1 LSRRALI
8 TGVSGFAGRRLAE
21 QLVDEGWEVAG
32 TVRSRRS
39 GVPGVQEHV
48 LEIDDRDGLAALAAE
63 LRPQAVF
70 HLAAIVDTVVTPD
83 VLELHRTN
91 TLGTVAVLEAL
102 RGLPEAPRVLYA
114 SSAFAYGFTPDE
126 AQPVSEDQPLRP
138 VTPYGASKAAGEAI
152 ALAFGRETGA
162 DVMVSRA
169 FQHTGPEHVG
179 AYALADWAQQLA
191 EIEARGGRGAI
202 RCGNIDVARDYCDV
216 RDVASAYRAIM
227 DRGHAGTIYNV
238 ASGVAVT
245 MRALLEGLIAAFGV
259 QVEIEVDASR
269 LRKVDQPR
277 FFADVSRL
285 RDDTGWQPEHPL
297 DATLAALAGY
307 WRGRVAERPAPSDA
321 D

>member
-1 LSRRALI
+1 MSRRALI

-21 QLVDEGWEVAG
+21 QLVADGWIVAG

-39 GVPGVQEHV
+39 GIAGVQEHV
-48 LEIDDRDGLAALAAE
+48 LEIDDRDGLTALAAE

-91 TLGTVAVLEAL
+91 TLGTVAVLEAI

-114 SSAFAYGFTPDE
+114 SSAFAYGFTPDD
-126 AQPVSEDQPLRP
+126 AQPVAEEQSLRP

-152 ALAFGRETGA
+152 ALAFGRETGT

-191 EIEARGGRGAI
+191 EIEAGGGRGAI

-216 RDVASAYRAIM
+216 RDVASAYRAIV
-227 DRGHAGTIYNV
+227 DRGRAGAVYNV
-238 ASGVAVT
+238 ASGVPVT

-259 QVEIEVDASR
+259 EVGIEVDASR

-277 FFADVSRL
+277 FFADVARL
-285 RDDTGWQPEHPL
+285 HADTGWRPDHSLEE
-297 DATLAALAGY
+297 TLAALADY
-307 WRGRVAERPAPSDA
+307 WRRRVAERSGQARQD
-321 D
+321 